1 MFKTSHKAVNL
12 LCSLWILFQWS
23 MLVNYVCSPS
33 GEGNKWNISNDLQ
46 YFSTHT
52 WARVD
57 SGNSSVV
64 SIETTP
70 SLASIRICV
79 YPRYLFSVAI
89 PVAIGWK
96 VFPFG
101 KKLFIQE
108 RMQFIYWATLWVLT
122 TYLDFC
128 KGNLGFLS
136 ILQSLVKVQD
146 HPCLQYHVSNFLK
159 GLQLKQAADGT
170 DKDSPDEIC

>member
-1 MFKTSHKAVNL
+1 MICNIFL
-12 LCSLWILFQWS
+12 LIHELALTVGIEVWFPVRQHHHWLQLGSAFTQGIYSQWPFLWPLD
-23 MLVNYVCSPS
+23 
-33 GEGNKWNISNDLQ
+33 ER
-46 YFSTHT
+46 YFH
-52 WARVD
+52 
-57 SGNSSVV
+57 
-64 SIETTP
+64 
-70 SLASIRICV
+70 L
-79 YPRYLFSVAI
+79 
-89 PVAIGWK
+89 
-96 VFPFG
+96 G

-136 ILQSLVKVQD
+136 ILQSFVKVQD
-146 HPCLQYHVSNFLK
+146 HPCFQYHVSNFLK